1 MTIAIV
7 LPKGSVAHPLLAT
20 LQEEISMPRR
30 FLKSLA
36 VLGLAVSSAAAH
48 VAPARVSTNAS
59 WSAHQDQVWSKAVHD
74 SEFAAVPHT
83 SAQNRCEATAPPE
96 ALATPN
102 PILDTPDISSKVTV
116 SFIIGTDGRVHS
128 PLVLE
133 SAGPTEDRTVLD
145 VVRSWRY
152 RPAMCNGVPTEA
164 EAKIEFSSR

>member
-1 MTIAIV
+1 MIAIV
-7 LPKGSVAHPLLAT
+7 YRQRERSLPSSLRSEDAMKPLRLVQILA
-20 LQEEISMPRR
+20 I
-30 FLKSLA
+30 LA
-36 VLGLAVSSAAAH
+36 LLGSAAAH
-48 VAPARVSTNAS
+48 VSPARVSAGQSTMAQ
-59 WSAHQDQVWSKAVHD
+59 QDQIWLSAVHD
-74 SEFAAVPHT
+74 SEFASVPHT
-83 SAQNRCEATAPPE
+83 SAQSRCEATAPPE

-102 PILDTPDISSKVTV
+102 PILDSPENASKVTV

-133 SAGPTEDRTVLD
+133 SAGPTEDRTILN